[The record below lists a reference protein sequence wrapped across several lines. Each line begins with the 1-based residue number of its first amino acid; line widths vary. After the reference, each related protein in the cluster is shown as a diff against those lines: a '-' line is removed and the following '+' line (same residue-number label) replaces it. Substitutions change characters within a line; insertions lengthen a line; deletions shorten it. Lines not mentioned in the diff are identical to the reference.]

1 MAPKVSSRVRDS
13 AFWIYGV
20 IVGVVLKDTLAIGLP
35 HLLGLSTT
43 TEYYANR
50 AASMRA
56 VAIWILSIRFYLG
69 AVVHFDENYPNEGE
83 SGRDYLLDFIIGL
96 IHFSAFYGLVVT
108 IEQTG
113 DAKALFCIIFGCI
126 LLYDFPWCLLTKTTL
141 KMRIWTVV
149 NFLTVLVGSSVM
161 VTMVKGVGFGY
172 LAVEFW
178 VLLGV
183 SLVGVGD
190 MAATIRGR
198 PFFENG
204 FKRILKDD

>member
-1 MAPKVSSRVRDS
+1 
-13 AFWIYGV
+13 
-20 IVGVVLKDTLAIGLP
+20 
-35 HLLGLSTT
+35 
-43 TEYYANR
+43 
-50 AASMRA
+50 MRA